1 MCNSIP
7 IRKIQNIAVFINNKV
22 AQLSL
27 DSGCEGDCIS
37 ETECR
42 RLQLPI
48 LPLDKS
54 DHKPKQADG
63 QSNLIIV
70 GKTKFYANR
79 GDEKK
84 LNLYFE
90 GYVIKTLH
98 NPTFFVVLPS
108 WRETKLCKN
117 CTTNA

>member
-1 MCNSIP
+1 MSPVIGGNYRDNFMCNSIP

-63 QSNLIIV
+63 QSNLVIV
-70 GKTKFYANR
+70 GKTRF
-79 GDEKK
+79 
-84 LNLYFE
+84 
-90 GYVIKTLH
+90 
-98 NPTFFVVLPS
+98 
-108 WRETKLCKN
+108 
-117 CTTNA
+117 